1 VSKRELTLKFDE
13 RVYSVETIQK
23 AAYRFI
29 NKFTADFELNDREI
43 LCHITI
49 DSEHSDSQL
58 QKLKADFKKE
68 ILDQHLRQLISKE
81 TEVVRNLIL
90 SATFLNTDLQEVE

>member
-1 VSKRELTLKFDE
+1 MSKSELTLKFDE

-29 NKFTADFELNDREI
+29 NKFTVDFELIDRDI
-43 LCHITI
+43 LCHII
-49 DSEHSDSQL
+49 FDSEHSDSQL

-68 ILDQHLRQLISKE
+68 ILDQHLRQLIAKE
-81 TEVVRNLIL
+81 TETVRNLIL
-90 SATFLNTDLQEVE
+90 SATFLNTGLQKIE